1 MVRHLVQRF
10 PMGGI
15 KAKALTEVD
24 RPEYERLQSLVA
36 KEIME
41 DFNLEIYP
49 VQYDDI
55 FFRRLNRV
63 GSNSAL

>member
-1 MVRHLVQRF
+1 
-10 PMGGI
+10 MGGI